1 MWVSSV
7 WVFPVGGGRGDSR
20 RKRGGESVGDDGNWF
35 YLYAKMG
42 FQNRDSA
49 LDTLS

>member
-1 MWVSSV
+1 M
-7 WVFPVGGGRGDSR
+7 WVFPVGGGIQGV
-20 RKRGGESVGDDGNWF
+20 KRGGGMLGIREMGF
-35 YLYAKMG
+35 YMYAKMG

>member
-7 WVFPVGGGRGDSR
+7 WVFPVGGGIQGV
-20 RKRGGESVGDDGNWF
+20 KGESVGDEGTGF
-35 YLYAKMG
+35 YMYAKMG

-49 LDTLS
+49 LDTLP